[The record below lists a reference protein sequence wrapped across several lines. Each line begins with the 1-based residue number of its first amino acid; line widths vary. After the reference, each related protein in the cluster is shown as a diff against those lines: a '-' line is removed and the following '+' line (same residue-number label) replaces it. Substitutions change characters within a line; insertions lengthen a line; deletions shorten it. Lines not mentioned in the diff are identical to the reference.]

1 MSIQTIYARLRQ
13 LGMTAVGACG
23 LMGNMRDE
31 SAMRANNAQDS
42 YGRND
47 ESYTAGVN
55 AGNIGFVNDSIGYG
69 LCQWTAP
76 DRKAKLLAYAR
87 GLGVSIDN
95 EDMQTAFAVKEMKE
109 DFPGVWQALQTTNS
123 VYEAARIVCLKYE
136 RPANAESKV
145 AARAGFANEFYMSL
159 GGMDVSQPSSP
170 DNSPTGE
177 PGDEIFHTPAVGNT
191 SSTAS
196 GPPSPQR
203 EGYWPPR
210 VLAYRMAGPDV
221 VALQGLLIAHD
232 FPAGITGQF
241 DQTTDGQVRAFQRAK
256 GLKAD
261 GIAGAKTW
269 AALVKGV

>member
-1 MSIQTIYARLRQ
+1 MSVQTIYARLRQ

-55 AGNIGFVNDSIGYG
+55 AGNIGFVNDAIGYG

-87 GLGVSIDN
+87 GWGVSIDN
-95 EDMQTAFAVKEMKE
+95 EDMQTVFAVKEMKE

-177 PGDEIFHTPAVGNT
+177 PEDEIFHTPAT
-191 SSTAS
+191 
-196 GPPSPQR
+196 
-203 EGYWPPR
+203 EIFWPPR
-210 VLAYRMAGPDV
+210 ELAFGMFGGDV
-221 VALQGLLIAHD
+221 VALQGLLVARGFNLNVDGD
-232 FPAGITGQF
+232 FGNKTRMALM
-241 DQTTDGQVRAFQRAK
+241 AFQAES
-256 GLKAD
+256 GLIGD
-261 GIAGAKTW
+261 GIAGPLTW
-269 AALVKGV
+269 DKLLARG

>member
-47 ESYTAGVN
+47 ESYTAGVD
-55 AGNIGFVNDSIGYG
+55 AGNIAFFNDSIGYG

-76 DRKAKLLAYAR
+76 DRKRKLLAYAR
-87 GLGVSIDN
+87 GIGKSIAD
-95 EDMQTAFAVKEMKE
+95 EDMQTCFAVKEMKE

-123 VYEAARIVCLKYE
+123 VYEAAKIVCLKYE

-159 GGMDVSQPSSP
+159 GGMDVSNIPIQDTAP
-170 DNSPTGE
+170 DNTPTGE
-177 PGDEIFHTPAVGNT
+177 PEDAIFHTPAGGETVMCNLSLPVLRKGSKGGYVAAGQALLNMRGYNCGEIDGDFGNKT
-191 SSTAS
+191 DAATRKYQQKKKLTVDGVIGADTWTALHY
-196 GPPSPQR
+196 GR
-203 EGYWPPR
+203 
-210 VLAYRMAGPDV
+210 
-221 VALQGLLIAHD
+221 
-232 FPAGITGQF
+232 
-241 DQTTDGQVRAFQRAK
+241 
-256 GLKAD
+256 
-261 GIAGAKTW
+261 
-269 AALVKGV
+269 

>member
-1 MSIQTIYARLRQ
+1 MSVQTIYARLRQ

-23 LMGNMRDE
+23 LLGNMRDE

-109 DFPGVWQALQTTNS
+109 DFPGVWQALQATNS

-177 PGDEIFHTPAVGNT
+177 PGDEIFHTQAT
-191 SSTAS
+191 
-196 GPPSPQR
+196 
-203 EGYWPPR
+203 EIFWPPR
-210 VLAYRMAGPDV
+210 ELAYGMYGGDV
-221 VALQGLLIAHD
+221 VALQGLLVARGFNLSVDGD
-232 FPAGITGQF
+232 FGNKTRTATM
-241 DQTTDGQVRAFQRAK
+241 AFQAES
-256 GLKAD
+256 GLIGD
-261 GIAGAKTW
+261 GIVGPLTW
-269 AALVKGV
+269 DKLLARG

>member
-55 AGNIGFVNDSIGYG
+55 AGNIGFVNDSVGYG

-109 DFPGVWQALQTTNS
+109 DFPGVWQALQATNS

-159 GGMDVSQPSSP
+159 GSMDVSQPSNP

-177 PGDEIFHTPAVGNT
+177 PGDEIFHTPAGEVF
-191 SSTAS
+191 
-196 GPPSPQR
+196 
-203 EGYWPPR
+203 WPPR
-210 VLAYRMAGPDV
+210 VLEYGMFGADV
-221 VALQGLLIAHD
+221 LALQGLLNAHGYALD
-232 FPAGITGQF
+232 CDGQF
-241 DQTTDGQVRAFQRAK
+241 GNKTKTALIGFQAEMS
-256 GLKAD
+256 GYGNGVAD
-261 GIAGAKTW
+261 EATW
-269 AALVKGV
+269 AALTKR

>member
-47 ESYTAGVN
+47 ENYTAGVN
-55 AGNIGFVNDSIGYG
+55 AGNIGFVNDAIGYG

-87 GLGVSIDN
+87 GIGTSIDN

-159 GGMDVSQPSSP
+159 GGLDICNIPIQDTAP

-177 PGDEIFHTPAVGNT
+177 PEDAIFHTPAGGETMCSVSLPVLRKG
-191 SSTAS
+191 SKS
-196 GPPSPQR
+196 GYVAAAQDLLTMR
-203 EGYWPPR
+203 GYPCGEIDGDFGVKTHAA
-210 VLAYRMAGPDV
+210 VLK
-221 VALQGLLIAHD
+221 
-232 FPAGITGQF
+232 
-241 DQTTDGQVRAFQRAK
+241 FQNK
-256 GLKAD
+256 KKLKAD
-261 GIAGAKTW
+261 GIIGKNTW
-269 AALVKGV
+269 TVLLEGR